1 MRKGQSTDKHDWLV
15 DVFRDDKGNGITDLA
30 REPKPPPAPKAD
42 PETTDSAMRA
52 ALTRI
57 PSKIVGAGLVGPPH
71 VNPNCR
77 SVYLT
82 VAGIPLTLPAFSSA
96 NCAATADLIDAG
108 TFGLHLP

>member
-1 MRKGQSTDKHDWLV
+1 MTATRRPT
-15 DVFRDDKGNGITDLA
+15 A
-30 REPKPPPAPKAD
+30 REGTVPRFAVVVVVCGALPQPAAA
-42 PETTDSAMRA
+42 TAHSTDSAMRA
-52 ALTRI
+52 ALIRI